1 LGVTTVRPA
10 RPEDAQGCVDALASS
25 PDFFTPETHDD
36 ARAGVAADRG
46 WAADERGLIVGFVL
60 ARVRYPATAEIT
72 YAAVRPE
79 RRGGGIGT
87 RLVRRALADL
97 AADGVALVEVK
108 TLDASAGYALY
119 EATRAFWERR
129 GFRQVD
135 CIDPLPGWHP
145 GNPAAIYVV
154 GHQRDH
160 RAAFLTGSQPRWT
173 RTRPA
178 VRSTLIT

>member
-1 LGVTTVRPA
+1 LTTVRPT
-10 RPEDAQGCVDALASS
+10 RPEDAPGCVDVLASS

-46 WAADERGLIVGFVL
+46 WVAEDGDRIVGFVL

-72 YAAVRPE
+72 YAAVRRE
-79 RRGGGIGT
+79 RRGAGVGT
-87 RLVRRALADL
+87 RLVRRAMAEL

-108 TLDASAGYALY
+108 TLDASAGYAPY

-135 CIDPLPGWHP
+135 CIDPLPGWRP
-145 GNPAAIYVV
+145 GNPAAIYVAAI
-154 GHQRDH
+154 
-160 RAAFLTGSQPRWT
+160 RAIADTDS
-173 RTRPA
+173 
-178 VRSTLIT
+178 